1 MTIDQEIRAA
11 LASKQST
18 SAEAKKLIGLLVEF
32 YEAGD
37 CECSGLNRT
46 NDPEVARQVCLRC
59 QIQEKIGETKESV
72 FNELREIVGQ

>member
-1 MTIDQEIRAA
+1 M
-11 LASKQST
+11 ST
-18 SAEAKKLIGLLVEF
+18 EAKKLIERLISL
-32 YEAGD
+32 YELGD

-59 QIQEKIGETKESV
+59 QIQEKIGETKESE